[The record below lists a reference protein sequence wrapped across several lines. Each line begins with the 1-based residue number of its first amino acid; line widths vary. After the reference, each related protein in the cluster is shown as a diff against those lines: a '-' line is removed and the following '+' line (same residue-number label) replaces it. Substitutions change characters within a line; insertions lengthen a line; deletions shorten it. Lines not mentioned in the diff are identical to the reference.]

1 MPLRVHTPA
10 RGAPERKGPLVRL
23 RLTATGFSLL
33 GLAFVISAC
42 HTGIRE
48 IEPSESF
55 RLALEEV
62 MLRQPDDQR
71 VRADQMDRR
80 REPVILQLSLDDCI
94 ELAMS
99 HNRPVLF
106 ERLNAQLAAAD
117 VIGSRAHLDFRIGAH
132 LQISREEQE
141 IDARFAGD
149 DRDKELSTINN
160 YGINATLPFATGTTV
175 ELTTG
180 FVRNV
185 SNSPF
190 RTFRYF
196 PASTVTIR
204 QQLLNGAGFIPNLG
218 PQRMA
223 EGELRIADWQVEASR
238 NEQALMVAMAYWNL
252 VEAEQELGVLYQQ
265 EELAT
270 DALELAS
277 SRLEAEIGTRLDV
290 LAQEANLKSQQV
302 QIIQAETL
310 VEQRTDE
317 LLYAIHPDLI
327 HGYLLFNDY
336 RIIIESQTQAD
347 PTRFDTELPN
357 LQAEIRA
364 GLRRRPEIRQ
374 ARQRILNAGIAL
386 DMSEFELLP
395 QLEINADFGVRGFG
409 DTFEDSWDNYTRF
422 RSINYGMGATF
433 SVPLQNSA
441 ARASMMR
448 SELGKRRAI
457 LLARETETT
466 IILEVAQAVRQL
478 SSARRA
484 IDAAEEAARLQTET
498 YAAEQERQRSG
509 LATSFEVKQA
519 LSDLTTA
526 ELNLVKAR
534 IALER
539 SRLELQKATGE
550 LGR

>member
-1 MPLRVHTPA
+1 
-10 RGAPERKGPLVRL
+10 VRL
-23 RLTATGFSLL
+23 RQTVTGFSLL

-42 HTGIRE
+42 HSSIRE
-48 IEPSESF
+48 TEPSESF

-71 VRADQMDRR
+71 VRPDELDRR
-80 REPVILQLSLDDCI
+80 REPVVLQLSLDDCL
-94 ELAMS
+94 ELAMA
-99 HNRPVLF
+99 HNRALLF

-117 VIGSRAHLDFRIGAH
+117 VVGSRAHLDFRVGAGVR
-132 LQISREEQE
+132 LSREELE

-149 DRDKELSTINN
+149 DRDKELSTLND
-160 YGINATLPFATGTTV
+160 YGINATLPFATGTTL
-175 ELTTG
+175 EMDIG

-190 RTFRYF
+190 RTFSYF
-196 PASTVTIR
+196 PASNLRIR
-204 QQLLNGAGFIPNLG
+204 QQLLQGAGFIPNLG
-218 PQRMA
+218 PQRIA
-223 EGELRIADWQVEASR
+223 EGERQIADWQIEASR

-252 VEAEQELGVLYQQ
+252 VEAEQELAVLYQQ

-270 DALELAS
+270 DALDLAR

-302 QIIQAETL
+302 EIIQAETM

-336 RIIIESQTQAD
+336 RIIIEPQTRVD
-347 PTRFDTELPN
+347 PTRLEADVPS

-374 ARQRILNAGIAL
+374 ARQRIRNAGISV
-386 DMSEFELLP
+386 DMSEFDLLP
-395 QLEINADFGVRGFG
+395 QLELNADFGVRGFG
-409 DTFEDSWDNYTRF
+409 DDFSDSWDNYTRF
-422 RSINYGMGATF
+422 RSINYGIGATF

-441 ARASMMR
+441 GRAGMMR
-448 SELGKRRAI
+448 SELGLRSAI
-457 LLARETETT
+457 LFARDTETA
-466 IILEVAQAVRQL
+466 IILEVAHAVRQL

-484 IDAAEEAARLQTET
+484 IEAAEEAARLQTET

-519 LSDLTTA
+519 LNDLTAA